1 MKLQELNVN
10 KTKKSLPKGTRK
22 ATSEK
27 TLCVHSN
34 SKKYKSQVLLNF
46 KKEGKTMAKDK
57 LTDEQVET
65 EIKRLN
71 SSPYVKLAQ
80 KEIRLKYKRRL
91 HLYNLRSLEK
101 RGKQL
106 AEEGATL
113 ESLESQIEELDE
125 TELNETGI

>member
-1 MKLQELNVN
+1 MKHE
-10 KTKKSLPKGTRK
+10 
-22 ATSEK
+22 
-27 TLCVHSN
+27 
-34 SKKYKSQVLLNF
+34 
-46 KKEGKTMAKDK
+46 K
-57 LTDEQVET
+57 LTDAQVEA

-71 SSPYVKLAQ
+71 NSQYVKLAQ

-113 ESLESQIEELDE
+113 ESLETLIAELDE
-125 TELNETGI
+125 TEL

>member
-1 MKLQELNVN
+1 M
-10 KTKKSLPKGTRK
+10 
-22 ATSEK
+22 
-27 TLCVHSN
+27 
-34 SKKYKSQVLLNF
+34 SK
-46 KKEGKTMAKDK
+46 EK
-57 LTDEQVET
+57 LTDAQVET

-71 SSPYVKLAQ
+71 NSQYVKLAQ

-113 ESLESQIEELDE
+113 DSLENLIAELDE
-125 TELNETGI
+125 TEL